1 MSTVT
6 ASPSKPPPP
15 SVAKAAE
22 GRPET
27 LQYELEKRE
36 AEAAAR
42 KADAGKA
49 DASKADAGKADAG
62 KADAGKADAAKGDWA
77 RVTPSTP
84 PPAPPADPDKWGTS
98 TLIGQQAPVIPRE
111 ADAARAE
118 ATGKTSA
125 TPRAP
130 DVSETIH
137 RGASQLADALGT
149 GFRAASRSLAE
160 SSPGALEALLPG
172 APSAALV
179 GEDPLVALSARLAAE
194 SDFWRRLA
202 LRSLSRAVIADR
214 AGYVVATL
222 HVIGGLGLA
231 VVSGLGAVFS
241 GEHAAG
247 KSGLLLVGALAVL
260 CGGGI
265 AFAFTHVIRRGQRD
279 TASAAFVRADQ
290 IELRLQ
296 RLALAIAL
304 RGSDADA
311 FRAALGR
318 VTESG
323 S

>member
-15 SVAKAAE
+15 SAAKAAE

-36 AEAAAR
+36 AEAAASR
-42 KADAGKA
+42 ADAGKA
-49 DASKADAGKADAG
+49 E
-62 KADAGKADAAKGDWA
+62 WA

-98 TLIGQQAPVIPRE
+98 TLIGQQAPVVPRE
-111 ADAARAE
+111 TNASRAE

-125 TPRAP
+125 TPRPP
-130 DVSETIH
+130 DVGETIH
-137 RGASQLADALGT
+137 RGASQLAGALGT

-172 APSAALV
+172 APSAELV
-179 GEDPLVALSARLAAE
+179 GADPLVALSARLAAE
-194 SDFWRRLA
+194 SDFWRRLG

-222 HVIGGLGLA
+222 HVLGSLGLA

-247 KSGLLLVGALAVL
+247 KSGLLLAGALAVL

-265 AFAFTHVIRRGQRD
+265 AFAFTHVIRRAQRE
-279 TASAAFVRADQ
+279 TASAAFARADHV
-290 IELRLQ
+290 ELRLH

-304 RGSDADA
+304 RGIDPDA

-318 VTESG
+318 VTES
-323 S
+323 ST